1 MVTVSKSPSGILF
14 SSHLLLNARALL
26 LVTLSGRCVDE
37 CFHAPFFRSHL
48 PLNARHC
55 ELVLFTKVS
64 ELVNDALSGPM
75 PKRNAIAWV

>member
-1 MVTVSKSPSGILF
+1 MTFCV
-14 SSHLLLNARALL
+14 SSHLLLDFALALL
-26 LVTLSGRCVDE
+26 LVTLSSRCVDDRLNV
-37 CFHAPFFRSHL
+37 PFFRSHL

-55 ELVLFTKVS
+55 ELVLVTLVP